1 MSATPRVINPSY
13 HYTVCRSLYYLFRHS
28 IAFTMDG
35 WVRTPKAYTLF
46 HKRRIDA
53 IAIRDCLPLN
63 ETAPDSDVDMSSD
76 AGSSDR
82 VGVLR
87 SDDPDPA

>member
-1 MSATPRVINPSY
+1 
-13 HYTVCRSLYYLFRHS
+13 
-28 IAFTMDG
+28 MDG
-35 WVRTPKAYTLF
+35 WVRTPKAYALF

-53 IAIRDCLPLN
+53 IAIRDCLPPN

-87 SDDPDPA
+87 SDDPDPACICH